1 MIQTAYIN
9 GQRPPRN
16 LYYNEFSVQ
25 VEDFTS
31 EKELFRH
38 IFRSCGSGKYFI
50 NIINEGDKRLSK
62 PLWKG
67 EIRDK
72 DPYLVIR
79 MDEYREMANILGLDK
94 VKWGEEGC
102 LRLKKRNPETN
113 SIR

>member
-38 IFRSCGSGKYFI
+38 IFRSCGSGSYYI
-50 NIINEGDKRLSK
+50 NTRPKDANGFSK
-62 PLWKG
+62 SLWKG

-72 DPYLVIR
+72 DPYLVVR

-94 VKWGEEGC
+94 VKWGEEGV